1 MKGISITHRGF
12 EDILSREV
20 EEMIGSSP
28 ATDESVSIFEY
39 RKFTDLC
46 AFTYKSQSA
55 IKSLHLLGQF
65 SVNNELSSAV
75 SSIKGILSETDL
87 SQWISDGTSF
97 KVSCIRTGE
106 HSFNSQDLS
115 AETSRL
121 IKEKTNKDVNFESP
135 DLIFFIH
142 ILNQKGYIGIDF
154 SGIDLSKRDYRI
166 FAHPAALKGTMAY
179 CMLRFSGTKKTN
191 SLIDPFT
198 KSGII
203 PIEAALYQT
212 GKPVNF
218 YRKEALAFKH
228 LKPLDN
234 EDWETFYEKIDSQEN
249 ESQKRRIIGIDSS
262 MPSITAAQKNAKL
275 AGVNKSISFSRLD
288 IEWLDTKFSEGEID
302 RLITNPPESSKR
314 IGEKFVEKLNNELF
328 YQAQYIISKNGKIG
342 LLARNTDLLKK
353 SAEKYGFKTDEERT
367 VLLGKETLKA
377 ILFSR

>member
-1 MKGISITHRGF
+1 
-12 EDILSREV
+12 
-20 EEMIGSSP
+20 
-28 ATDESVSIFEY
+28 
-39 RKFTDLC
+39 
-46 AFTYKSQSA
+46 
-55 IKSLHLLGQF
+55 
-65 SVNNELSSAV
+65 
-75 SSIKGILSETDL
+75 
-87 SQWISDGTSF
+87 
-97 KVSCIRTGE
+97 
-106 HSFNSQDLS
+106 
-115 AETSRL
+115 
-121 IKEKTNKDVNFESP
+121 
-135 DLIFFIH
+135 
-142 ILNQKGYIGIDF
+142 
-154 SGIDLSKRDYRI
+154 
-166 FAHPAALKGTMAY
+166 
-179 CMLRFSGTKKTN
+179 MLRFSGTKKTN